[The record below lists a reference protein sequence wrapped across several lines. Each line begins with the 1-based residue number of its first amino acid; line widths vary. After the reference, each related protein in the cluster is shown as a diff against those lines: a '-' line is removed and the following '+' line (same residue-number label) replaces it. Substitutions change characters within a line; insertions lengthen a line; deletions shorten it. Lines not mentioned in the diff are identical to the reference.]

1 MNNSNSNTRQP
12 SPDADLSTNLGTTI
26 RSQLLWASLI
36 PLVFFI
42 LLSTLVTTVALQSI
56 TLNLVFQRDT
66 AQVQSAANAL
76 GRDST
81 DTTPPSQAILQTSLH
96 SLHAQNGSRLS
107 VVDAQ
112 GKILS
117 STDLRTAK
125 LTSGSTEWTQLTQAR
140 QQDSQL
146 VDTLASGDRIVISF
160 SPLPGTPWGLILEDP
175 WDVGMN
181 PVYYYQ
187 WLLAALLVLGTVLS
201 LYMLSL
207 SIGRIIRPI
216 ANLADYASRA
226 IPGSTFRPMKTQGP
240 AELRTLITA
249 FNQMVIQ
256 LAEQQNALRQYAHK
270 ALLSQEE
277 ERQRLSHELHDG
289 IVQGLIGL
297 VQRIELFRSELE
309 RDPLLAR
316 RRLDELQGLL
326 EQTLSD
332 VRRISNGL
340 RPPILEDLGLPVAL
354 QSLCDDLFRQM
365 PTIQCG
371 CTVLGEAR
379 RLSADLELAIF
390 RVIQEALGNI
400 RKHAPGATR
409 VTVELT
415 FRESEVQATVQNDGP
430 SFPDPDVRS
439 LIRAGH
445 LGLAG
450 MYERARLFHGELE
463 IVPNPGGGAAVT
475 LRLPCPPE
483 SPPEEANASG

>member
-1 MNNSNSNTRQP
+1 MNNLNSTTQP
-12 SPDADLSTNLGTTI
+12 SLPDIELSSSLGTTV

-36 PLVFFI
+36 PLSFFI
-42 LLSTLVTTVALQSI
+42 LLSILVTTSALQRI
-56 TLNLVFQRDT
+56 TLDLVFQRDT
-66 AQVQSAANAL
+66 AQVQAAAEAL
-76 GRDST
+76 EKELVNQ
-81 DTTPPSQAILQTSLH
+81 TPPSAALLQTTLLSLR
-96 SLHAQNGSRLS
+96 AQIGSQLS
-107 VVDAQ
+107 IVDTQ
-112 GKILS
+112 GNILS
-117 STDLRTAK
+117 STELPLAK
-125 LTSGSTEWTQLTQAR
+125 QTSLSTEWTKLTQAW
-140 QQDSQL
+140 QPDSQI
-146 VDTLASGDRIVISF
+146 VDTLSSGDRIIVSF
-160 SPLPGTPWGLILEDP
+160 APLPGTQWGLILEEP
-175 WDVGMN
+175 WGVGLN
-181 PVYYYQ
+181 LVYSYQ
-187 WLLAALLVLGTVLS
+187 WLLVALLVLGTALS

-216 ANLADYASRA
+216 AELADNAGRVV
-226 IPGSTFRPMKTQGP
+226 PGSTFRPMKTQGP

-289 IVQGLIGL
+289 IIQDLIGL
-297 VQRIELFRSELE
+297 VQRIELFRGELE
-309 RDPLLAR
+309 RDPLLAH

-354 QSLCDDLFRQM
+354 QSLCDDLVRQM
-365 PTIQCG
+365 PAIV
-371 CTVLGEAR
+371 CTCKVHGEAR
-379 RLSADLELAIF
+379 RLSADLELAVF
-390 RVIQEALGNI
+390 RVVQEALGNI
-400 RKHAPGATR
+400 RKHAPSATR
-409 VTVELT
+409 VLVELT

-430 SFPDPDVRS
+430 LFPDPDVRS

-463 IVPNPGGGAAVT
+463 IAPVPGGGATVT
-475 LRLPCPPE
+475 LRVPCPPE
-483 SPPEEANASG
+483 FVLAAANTSV